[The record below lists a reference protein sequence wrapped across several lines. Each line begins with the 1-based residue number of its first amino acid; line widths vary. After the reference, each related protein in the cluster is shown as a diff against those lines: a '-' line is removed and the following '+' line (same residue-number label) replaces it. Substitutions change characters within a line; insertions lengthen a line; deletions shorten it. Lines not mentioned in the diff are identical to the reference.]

1 MFGKIIGAYIGEKI
15 MARSGRGATGAVVG
29 AGSAAVA
36 RRGVKP
42 LAVLLAAG
50 YGLKMLRDYRRN
62 QRTYSA

>member
-1 MFGKIIGAYIGEKI
+1 MLGKILGAYVGEKL
-15 MARSGRGATGAVVG
+15 MSRSGRGGQGAMVG

-50 YGLKMLRDYRRN
+50 YGIKLLRDHRRN
-62 QRTYSA
+62 QRNAI